1 MEFIKK
7 IIENKVDE
15 EVHRMFIRFS
25 KGTFENRA
33 LLSIKKGKDKI
44 NVRGSYDIWP
54 ELFSILLKEVTE
66 VEVNGRLFKS
76 RKKEDYSE
84 KISSNDLMA
93 KIKDYDFAL
102 LDVNAGGYLLKCKKA
117 LPKPGKSLDVK
128 FCSAI
133 LPLKALDILAFD
145 FDKNFKKADVSHT
158 FIITEII
165 LPEGEEDPA
174 VLRTNSKR
182 KGKIIRKINLD
193 GVESVKEIEFIA

>member
-7 IIENKVDE
+7 IIENKIDE

-33 LLSIKKGKDKI
+33 LLSIKMGKDKI
-44 NVRGSYDIWP
+44 NVRSSYDIWP
-54 ELFSILLKEVTE
+54 ELFSILLKEVNE
-66 VEVNGRLFKS
+66 VEVTGRLFKS

-84 KISSNDLMA
+84 KISSNDLMT
-93 KIKDYDFAL
+93 KIKYYDFAL
-102 LDVNAGGYLLKCKKA
+102 LDVNAGGYVLKCKKA

-128 FCSAI
+128 FCAAI

-145 FDKNFKKADVSHT
+145 FDKNFKKAEVSHT

-165 LPEGEEDPA
+165 LPEGEEDSA
-174 VLRTNSKR
+174 ILRIKSKR